1 MTRMRLD
8 RFLAK
13 CGEGSR
19 TEVKKLIRAGQ
30 VTVDGFVCKDP
41 GFSLDAST
49 ALVYVQDRRLHYRE
63 HHYLMLNKPAGVV
76 SAARDRLN
84 PTVLDLLPPEY
95 KRLNLFPVGRLDKGT
110 EGLLLLTNDG
120 LLAHRLLDT
129 KRRVPKRYRA
139 RVRGEVGEYDR
150 QLFARGIE
158 LKDFTALPARLE
170 ILEAGAESEVEITVY
185 EGKFHQVKRMF
196 RAVGKEVLYL
206 KRVAM
211 GGLVLDPGLAPG
223 EFRELS
229 REELNLLRKW
239 R

>member
-1 MTRMRLD
+1 
-8 RFLAK
+8 
-13 CGEGSR
+13 
-19 TEVKKLIRAGQ
+19 
-30 VTVDGFVCKDP
+30 
-41 GFSLDAST
+41 
-49 ALVYVQDRRLHYRE
+49 
-63 HHYLMLNKPAGVV
+63 
-76 SAARDRLN
+76 
-84 PTVLDLLPPEY
+84 
-95 KRLNLFPVGRLDKGT
+95 
-110 EGLLLLTNDG
+110 
-120 LLAHRLLDT
+120 
-129 KRRVPKRYRA
+129 VPKRYRA